1 MRAKE
6 ISFIVCP
13 FLPAGRQEPGLSRF
27 GGMRHVPVNKS
38 LLEEGNFGAKD
49 RERMEIDHLPQREG

>member
-1 MRAKE
+1 
-6 ISFIVCP
+6 
-13 FLPAGRQEPGLSRF
+13 
-27 GGMRHVPVNKS
+27 MRHVPVNKS